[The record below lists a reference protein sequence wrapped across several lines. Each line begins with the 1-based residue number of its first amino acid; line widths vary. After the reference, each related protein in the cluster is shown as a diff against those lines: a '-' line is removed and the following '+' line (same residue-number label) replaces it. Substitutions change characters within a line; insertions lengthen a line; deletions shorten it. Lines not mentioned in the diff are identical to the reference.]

1 MLVEVLFAVVALFLG
16 VAAAV
21 FFLFD
26 VVEVAGFLVVVAVVF
41 LVEEAL
47 LAAGFFAVDGL
58 LAVALGL
65 EAVACGSTR
74 FGHVEREDGSV
85 VVDKGLYL
93 EIVLCIAAVLQVL

>member
-1 MLVEVLFAVVALFLG
+1 MVALFLG

-47 LAAGFFAVDGL
+47 LAAGFFVVDGL

-65 EAVACGSTR
+65 EAVVCALAGAGCAAGAGAAAGAPVLVMLSERMVPLLSTR
-74 FGHVEREDGSV
+74 AFIW
-85 VVDKGLYL
+85 K
-93 EIVLCIAAVLQVL
+93 